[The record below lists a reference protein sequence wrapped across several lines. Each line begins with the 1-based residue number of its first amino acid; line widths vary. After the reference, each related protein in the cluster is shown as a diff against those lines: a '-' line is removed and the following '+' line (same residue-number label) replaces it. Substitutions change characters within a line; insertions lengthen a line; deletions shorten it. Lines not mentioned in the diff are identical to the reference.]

1 MKTIFI
7 TFKNLIYT
15 AMKRTLFFSLLCIG
29 QIISICVVIA
39 AVGVFELWMAEKDFV
54 TDENGSV
61 FWVSLE
67 NKEVQLSECKKI
79 MTELKEWL
87 GEDFREIS
95 INGYVEN
102 NGEYEWVHGYMPGS
116 NEYVDNDSNDGFT
129 YNQLQSDEKVILIPL
144 SIYGYDVKDEK
155 YYDYAGIKYK
165 IVGRCNYNSPL
176 IPIYAM
182 PDEVKVQTVQLRV
195 LGIMSKQ
202 RVNEIISKIHKYF
215 GTDVYIDN
223 EKGIDLIKLQS
234 KNTIYYGM
242 IMIIVILML
251 NSVVCYYYL
260 FGLRKNWMVVS
271 RINGCSVLNILKICL
286 MEIFIEVAGCAFIGI
301 GIFNKIIYPIMLK
314 SNGFYREIYG
324 VKEYVIAVSAFM
336 IISVIMIG
344 ASIISTNTKSIV
356 ELKKN

>member
-1 MKTIFI
+1 MKNII
-7 TFKNLIYT
+7 LILKNLFNTI
-15 AMKRTLFFSLLCIG
+15 KVRTSFFILLCIG

-39 AVGVFELWMAEKDFV
+39 AVGVFELWMAEKKFV
-54 TDENGSV
+54 TDEDGSA
-61 FWVSLE
+61 FFVSLE
-67 NKEVQLSECKKI
+67 NSEINLSECKASIK
-79 MTELKEWL
+79 ELKKYFGNSF
-87 GEDFREIS
+87 GE
-95 INGYVEN
+95 INIDGYVVSK
-102 NGEYEWVHGYMPGS
+102 GSKEWVHGYIPGS
-116 NEYVDNDSNDGFT
+116 KEWVNTDSTDSLT
-129 YNQLQSDEKVILIPL
+129 YNQLLSDEKVILIPL
-144 SIYGYDVKDEK
+144 SVYGYDVKDEK

-165 IVGRCNYNSPL
+165 IVGRCNYDSPL
-176 IPIYAM
+176 MPIYAM
-182 PDEVKVQTVQLRV
+182 PDELRVQTVQLRI

-260 FGLRKNWMVVS
+260 FGLRKNWMIVS

-301 GIFNKIIYPIMLK
+301 VIFNKIIYPIMLR
-314 SNGFYREIYG
+314 SNSFYREIYG